1 MLSDSR
7 HMGPLPHW
15 RNVLA
20 PFTGNKE
27 KSKGIVVLLVRPT
40 LTRFPANILHTPMDK
55 TLSFDAKC
63 DASGASAVVVVV
75 V

>member
-1 MLSDSR
+1 M
-7 HMGPLPHW
+7 
-15 RNVLA
+15 V
-20 PFTGNKE
+20 
-27 KSKGIVVLLVRPT
+27 IVVRPT
-40 LTRFPANILHTPMDK
+40 LIRFPTNILHTPMDK